1 MSSAQAKLRQ
11 AKTAKKKIMQ
21 AAGGS
26 QSMPASSSIRQDPT
40 PSLEIIDASREKRTR
55 EEDLEDT
62 NSSRRH
68 RRVDDVDDLMN
79 STSGLHKLQ
88 PGKPAA
94 HFVFPP
100 VYAHDPI

>member
-1 MSSAQAKLRQ
+1 IRDEAGRPQKVPKLIDTKRLLACKTDGDVAAFFLEMSSAQARLRQ
-11 AKTAKKKIMQ
+11 AKTAKKKMMQ

-68 RRVDDVDDLMN
+68 R
-79 STSGLHKLQ
+79 
-88 PGKPAA
+88 
-94 HFVFPP
+94 
-100 VYAHDPI
+100 